1 MEFCTVLSHLQ
12 ACGVVYIAHLVNG
25 GFFYIDNSNL
35 VNFGG
40 CFINGDLFSL
50 CVNGMTVSVVS
61 VMLATVFTLK
71 DFILCGINNCSVS

>member
-1 MEFCTVLSHLQ
+1 MEFYTILSHLQ

-25 GFFYIDNSNL
+25 GFFYIDTSNL

-40 CFINGDLFSL
+40 CFVNGDLFSL
-50 CVNGMTVSVVS
+50 CVNGMAVAVVS

-71 DFILCGINNCSVS
+71 DVIMCGVNNCSVS